1 MILAFKIILLIIIV
15 ISFMGAFT
23 DGQKDTRTNM
33 TAVCIAA
40 ILGFVVSSVVL

>member
-15 ISFMGAFT
+15 LSFMGAFT
-23 DGQKDTRTNM
+23 DVKKDTRTNM

-40 ILGFVVSSVVL
+40 ILGFIASSIVL